1 MNLAELKYV
10 AEHTGSRFAPILT
23 HLLFYC
29 EDVVDRCQAGNGR
42 YVVDVP
48 NCQNEDDE
56 TDPFPIM
63 CISAERLVA
72 AVAACGND
80 PLSAIVDEP
89 GTTCTVQA
97 GRVTSKIALS
107 TPGEYPRADPDP
119 ETAHTAPGVAALLAQ
134 LQPFIATD
142 ASRPWATSVCV
153 VNGFA
158 YATNNVVLVRVPFPA
173 TFDRP
178 VNIPGAVIE
187 AVLAKGEPAGLGFS
201 EKSLT
206 FYFDDTVW
214 IKTQLVEGEW
224 PATTVDALVAQL
236 SPANWEGVNESL
248 GLMLETAAKL
258 ADDRHPVVEFKEG
271 GLELVDGTFR
281 ADDLLPLPDTGKVN
295 ARMAA
300 LAFATATHVQWH
312 SPRQDVHAFMCDD
325 LVGVFG
331 GQR

>member
-1 MNLAELKYV
+1 MNLTELKYV
-10 AEHTGSRFAPILT
+10 ADHTGSRFAPILT

-29 EDVVDRCQAGNGR
+29 DDMADRCQAGNGR

-48 NCQNEDDE
+48 QSGYPE
-56 TDPFPIM
+56 M
-63 CISAERLVA
+63 CVSAERLVA
-72 AVAACGND
+72 AVAACATD
-80 PLSAIVDEP
+80 APTVLVDEP

-97 GRVTSKIALS
+97 GRVRSKIALS
-107 TPGEYPRADPDP
+107 TPGEYPRATPDP

-134 LQPFIATD
+134 LQPFVATD
-142 ASRPWATSVCV
+142 ASRPWATSICV
-153 VNGFA
+153 ANGFA
-158 YATNNVVLVRVPFPA
+158 YATNNVILVRVPFPA

-187 AVLAKGEPAGLGFS
+187 AVLAKGEPAGLGVG
-201 EKSLT
+201 ENSLT

-214 IKTQLVEGEW
+214 IKTQLIDGEW
-224 PATTVDALVAQL
+224 PSSTVDSLVGQL
-236 SPANWEGVNESL
+236 SVEQWESVNESL

-258 ADDRHPVVEFKEG
+258 ADDRHPVVQFSDG
-271 GLELVDGTFR
+271 GIELMDGTFR
-281 ADDLLPLPDTGKVN
+281 ADELLPLPDTGKVN

-300 LAFATATHVQWH
+300 LAFATASHVQWH
-312 SPRQDVHAFMCDD
+312 APKQDVHAFRCDD